1 MVSASASMS
10 MAKAHNLVLFLI
22 LCTTLQFS
30 SSSVAASPSLS
41 DHRFNVGDLIPFFVN
56 KVGPFNNPSE
66 TYEYYDLPFCHP
78 DPLIRK
84 KESLGEVL
92 NGDRLMNALYVFKFR
107 ENRIDEPLCQKK
119 FTYDEV
125 ENFKHAISRDFYFQ
139 FYLDD
144 LPFWGFIGKLEE
156 ERLTSDGGGP
166 KYYLFTHIQFDV
178 LYNENRVVQV
188 NAFGDPNRALDITKD
203 EDIDVRF
210 TYSVIW
216 NATRMHFENRM
227 DRYLRASLLP
237 VYRQVHWFSF
247 INSIAII
254 FLLMVLLAILY
265 MRHLK
270 SDMKKYSNS
279 NEEDKEVGWKS
290 IHGDVFKH
298 PPHSSL
304 LFAIVGMGTQLLILL
319 CVLWFL
325 AFIGTLYPYNRGGL
339 LNWLVLLYAVSSG
352 FAGYSAASFHGQFTV
367 NGWERSVG
375 LAGILYSGPVFVA
388 ASILNIIAI
397 SYRTSTALP
406 LGSIIVIL
414 ALFVFLA
421 IPLLAFGGVIGYR
434 FRSEIQPPSSSKRY
448 PREIQKLAWYRRT
461 LFQMFIGGLVPFSAI
476 VLQLHQ
482 VYASMWGYK
491 IYTLPSIL
499 FVTFVTAV
507 LIIALVNIGLT
518 YIQLSV
524 EDHEWWW
531 RSVLCGGST
540 AIFMFGYCIYFYVR
554 SNMNG
559 FLQLLFFLGYNACIC
574 YAFFLIF
581 GAISF
586 RVSLLFVRHI
596 YHNVK
601 RE

>member
-1 MVSASASMS
+1 MS

-22 LCTTLQFS
+22 LCTILQFS
-30 SSSVAASPSLS
+30 SSFVAASPSPS
-41 DHRFNVGDLIPFFVN
+41 DHRFNVGDVIPFFVN

-66 TYEYYDLPFCHP
+66 TYEYYDLPFCYP

-92 NGDRLMNALYVFKFR
+92 NGDRLMNALYEFKFR
-107 ENRIDEPLCQKK
+107 ENRVDESLCQKK
-119 FTYDEV
+119 FTSDEV
-125 ENFKHAISRDFYFQ
+125 ANFKQAISRDFYFQ

-156 ERLTSDGGGP
+156 ERLRSDSGGP
-166 KYYLFTHIQFDV
+166 EYYLFTHIQFDV

-188 NAFGDPNRALDITKD
+188 NALGDPNRALDITKD

-216 NATRMHFENRM
+216 NATRVHFENRM
-227 DRYLRASLLP
+227 DRYSRASLLP

-270 SDMKKYSNS
+270 SDLKKYSNS

-339 LNWLVLLYAVSSG
+339 LNWLVLLYAVSSV
-352 FAGYSAASFHGQFTV
+352 FAGYSAASLHGQFAV

-375 LAGILYSGPVFVA
+375 LAGILYIGPVFVA

-397 SYRTSTALP
+397 SYRTTTAFP

-434 FRSEIQPPSSSKRY
+434 FRSELQPPSSSKRY
-448 PREIQKLAWYRRT
+448 PREIQQLAWYRRT

-499 FVTFVTAV
+499 FVTFITAV
-507 LIIALVNIGLT
+507 VIIVLVNTGLT
-518 YIQLSV
+518 YIQLSA

-531 RSVLCGGST
+531 RSVLSGGST

-559 FLQLLFFLGYNACIC
+559 FLQLFFFLGYNACIC